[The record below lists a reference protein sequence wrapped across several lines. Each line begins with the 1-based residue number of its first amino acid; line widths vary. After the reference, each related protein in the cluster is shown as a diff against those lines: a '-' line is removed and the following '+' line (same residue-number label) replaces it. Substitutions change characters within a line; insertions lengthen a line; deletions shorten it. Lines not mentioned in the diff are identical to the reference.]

1 MKTWWNNLRIQY
13 KIVLPALLLSLFSSV
28 TTYWYFSRLYRETET
43 NALVTKARTAILA
56 AESAREY
63 TSDQIRF
70 DVFRD
75 AKQSNLSVEQILRT
89 VPIFSAMSVA
99 KKKAT
104 DLGFTLKVPKFSPR
118 NPDNQPDDYE
128 TQVLKKLEIGS
139 TSEHWEIHNGNIRYF
154 RPIKLTEECMK
165 CHGDPQRSQEFWGR
179 TDGKDVTGTRMEN
192 WRVGEVHGAFEITM
206 PLDPVEAAVNQKS
219 FVIATI
225 AGGTA
230 FIMILIMFFV
240 ARFISRAMVTIESAA
255 KKVAQGD
262 FDSVSIHLNSND
274 EIGSLAHSFNNIIT
288 TVRQF
293 SHEQRVMAEQHNAGM
308 ISYQMPTT
316 EMFQG
321 KYAEMAQDTNDLVK
335 SHIEVKMRVV
345 DIISQYAAGNFAVD
359 MDRLPGEKAKI
370 TKSIDDVKASLQSM
384 NSEIA
389 MLIAAAQKGDLSVRG
404 DVTKFQYTFRE
415 MIVGMNQ
422 MLDAIVEPFQEASD
436 VLKQM
441 SEGNLSVK
449 MVGRY
454 QGEYE
459 ALKTA
464 LNTTVD
470 LMPFQEC
477 VAVLQELANGNFNV
491 TMNGTYKGDSLALQN
506 ALNQTIESVS
516 TTLAQVMAVVE
527 QVSLGAQ
534 QVASASQDLAQGAQH
549 QAAALEEISSSMIEV
564 GAQTK
569 QNAKGSDEANS
580 LAQESQHTAELGRVE
595 MERLTQAMDA
605 ISESSKNISKIIKV
619 IDEIAFQTNLLA
631 LNAAVEAAR
640 AGRHGLGFAVV
651 AEEVRNLAAR
661 SAEAAKETADL
672 IEGAI
677 ERVQNGNVLV
687 GKTGE
692 VLHRIAENSTFI
704 AQNVA
709 EIASASKEQSLAI
722 EQINLGLNQID
733 SVTQQNTA
741 NTESSATAAEELSAQ
756 SRELR
761 GLLGQFKLDEHTIQ
775 QALGSAAI
783 YNAGYSASKTKQ
795 TTSVK
800 NKYGYSNGH
809 GRVALSSQTTA
820 SEKQLATLDSHEFD
834 RY

>member
-1 MKTWWNNLRIQY
+1 MQVISNLKIGTRLIGAFILVASLIAIVGYIGLTNSNDFSAANQKLYNENLKPIGLLVKITERFHRTRVYVRDAFLTNDSKEWDNLRKKMLEIADANNQANEQY
-13 KIVLPALLLSLFSSV
+13 QTMFSNDEERNAFAEYKKNLMEYRTIRDRMVQLLQEGKREEALSLLNGRGKEVSQMV
-28 TTYWYFSRLYRETET
+28 DENITNLVRINTEVAQQA
-43 NALVTKARTAILA
+43 NERNLAQMDYSTK
-56 AESAREY
+56 
-63 TSDQIRF
+63 QI
-70 DVFRD
+70 
-75 AKQSNLSVEQILRT
+75 I
-89 VPIFSAMSVA
+89 
-99 KKKAT
+99 
-104 DLGFTLKVPKFSPR
+104 
-118 NPDNQPDDYE
+118 
-128 TQVLKKLEIGS
+128 
-139 TSEHWEIHNGNIRYF
+139 
-154 RPIKLTEECMK
+154 
-165 CHGDPQRSQEFWGR
+165 
-179 TDGKDVTGTRMEN
+179 
-192 WRVGEVHGAFEITM
+192 
-206 PLDPVEAAVNQKS
+206 
-219 FVIATI
+219 
-225 AGGTA
+225 A
-230 FIMILIMFFV
+230 FIIGGLIIALGLGYAI
-240 ARFISRAMVTIESAA
+240 ARSISKPIRELDIAA
-255 KKVAQGD
+255 KSIANGD
-262 FDSVSIHLNSND
+262 LNISVHHVSND
-274 EIGSLAHSFNNIIT
+274 EIGSLSSSFNNIIKT
-288 TVRQF
+288 INAVVD
-293 SHEQRVMAEQHNAGM
+293 EQIEMSRQHNAGM
-308 ISYQMPTT
+308 ITYQIPTHK
-316 EMFQG
+316 FQG
-321 KYAEMAQDTNDLVK
+321 KYLEITNAVNALVK
-335 SHIEVKMRVV
+335 SHIDVKMRVV
-345 DIISQYAAGNFAVD
+345 EVISQYASGNFAVD

-384 NSEIA
+384 NGEIA

-404 DVTKFQYTFRE
+404 DVGKFQYTFRE

-449 MVGRY
+449 MSGRY

-477 VAVLQELANGNFNV
+477 IAVLQELANGNFNV
-491 TMNGTYKGDSLALQN
+491 SMKGSYKGDSLALKN

-549 QAAALEEISSSMIEV
+549 QAAALEEISSSMTEV

-677 ERVQNGNVLV
+677 ERVQNGNILV

-692 VLHRIAENSTFI
+692 VLHRIAENSTYI

-722 EQINLGLNQID
+722 DQINLGLNQID

-761 GLLGQFKLDEHTIQ
+761 SLLSQFRLNAQTIQ
-775 QALGSAAI
+775 QANGAAAMYSADYGVSRRKQNSSSKGSA
-783 YNAGYSASKTKQ
+783 GYGSGSSK
-795 TTSVK
+795 V
-800 NKYGYSNGH
+800 
-809 GRVALSSQTTA
+809 VLSS
-820 SEKQLATLDSHEFD
+820 SSATPEQHVAALDSDEFD